1 MPSTGL
7 SINSTR
13 WRKSQGIWRSQEITQ
28 TKAYKHKK
36 KRKTKHTVQ
45 EFGDKSSS
53 PTNRQLECQKE
64 KRKDRVEEIFV
75 EIII

>member
-36 KRKTKHTVQ
+36 REKLNTQCKNLGTNQIIQQTGNWSVRKRKERT
-45 EFGDKSSS
+45 E
-53 PTNRQLECQKE
+53 
-64 KRKDRVEEIFV
+64 
-75 EIII
+75 